1 MNKNIK
7 KNYAQRSTGP
17 VDLWFPRD
25 VVWQHPKWR
34 HAWHTKRRHQQRTHD
49 NMIQGQ
55 RPPAP
60 MTKAKNI
67 RATMSTLSKNWRGKR
82 HLSKNWRACSTVVR
96 STCFWGE
103 NTCPWTGPS
112 ILKVVMLGSSLCIS
126 STQDYFRPQ
135 LVVHEILC
143 VGIVSLYVGIGESK
157 GCRWT
162 GQGTLRYAH
171 VAFEVTTVAPT
182 VWSKRLA
189 RVLWHWYRWGCVRQE
204 PKLPY
209 YGQFKGGKPTHVA
222 RIRGGGIDDIS
233 AHLFLVSKARS
244 VEGLLDTLIVP
255 TKGGGVGLSYLPTRA
270 VPLICN
276 RDAVLLE
283 LLKLS
288 SCMSKKEIVPSNG
301 VLLGNGNAKISV
313 FYLHVC

>member
-1 MNKNIK
+1 
-7 KNYAQRSTGP
+7 
-17 VDLWFPRD
+17 V
-25 VVWQHPKWR
+25 
-34 HAWHTKRRHQQRTHD
+34 
-49 NMIQGQ
+49 
-55 RPPAP
+55 
-60 MTKAKNI
+60 
-67 RATMSTLSKNWRGKR
+67 
-82 HLSKNWRACSTVVR
+82 
-96 STCFWGE
+96 
-103 NTCPWTGPS
+103 
-112 ILKVVMLGSSLCIS
+112 GSS
-126 STQDYFRPQ
+126 
-135 LVVHEILC
+135 
-143 VGIVSLYVGIGESK
+143 
-157 GCRWT
+157 
-162 GQGTLRYAH
+162 
-171 VAFEVTTVAPT
+171 
-182 VWSKRLA
+182 
-189 RVLWHWYRWGCVRQE
+189 
-204 PKLPY
+204 
-209 YGQFKGGKPTHVA
+209 KGGKPTHVA